1 MLLGHL
7 KHNNHLKDIIM
18 FKHLFKLIW
27 NKRKQNF
34 LFLSE
39 ILVSFLVIFV
49 VFSFLTYYYQNYSKP
64 LGFDYK
70 RVWCVTYDNGE
81 LTKNND
87 SLKIFYDNLHK
98 ALKSM
103 PQIEEVA
110 YSGSNFPYSDSFMS
124 TGLTN
129 NGKKFNYVANYT
141 VGADYKKVWNVPLL
155 EGRWFLPEDEVG
167 KNKNIIINETLKK
180 QIFGNAHATG
190 KLIGNYD
197 DKEKLR
203 VIGVVQDIKASGDF
217 LPAGS
222 AMFNPIDTGFH
233 KYTHNILIKVR
244 ENADATFESKLY
256 KFMTNA
262 VKNAVEIQHIDEM
275 RDSKNETTIIPMV
288 IFIIIASFLII
299 NVALGLFGV
308 LWYNINK
315 RKGEI
320 GLRRAIGASGQSVTY
335 QLVMEALIL
344 ATMSL
349 IVGCFFA
356 IQFPLL
362 SVFNIPAS
370 AYIIAM
376 LLSVLFIYLLVLLCS
391 LYPGKQAA
399 SIHPAI
405 ALHEE

>member
-1 MLLGHL
+1 
-7 KHNNHLKDIIM
+7 M

-39 ILVSFLVIFV
+39 ILVSFLVIFA

-70 RVWCVTYDNGE
+70 SVWRITYDNSE

-87 SLKIFYDNLHK
+87 SLQIFYDNLHK

-124 TGLTN
+124 TGLTQ
-129 NGKKFNYVANYT
+129 NGKKFNYIANYT
-141 VGADYKKVWNVPLL
+141 VGTDYKKVWNVSLL
-155 EGRWFLPEDEVG
+155 EGRWFLPEDAVS
-167 KNKNIIINETLKK
+167 KNKNIIINETLKE
-180 QIFGNAHATG
+180 QIFGNAQATG

-197 DKEKLR
+197 DKEKLK

-217 LPAGS
+217 WPAGS

-244 ENADATFESKLY
+244 ESADATFESQLY
-256 KFMTNA
+256 KFMANS
-262 VKNAVEIQHIDEM
+262 VKNAVEIQHLDEM
-275 RDSKNETTIIPMV
+275 RDSKNEATIIPMV

-320 GLRRAIGASGQSVTY
+320 GLRRAIGASGQSVSY
-335 QLVMEALIL
+335 QLVMEAMIL

-370 AYIIAM
+370 VYIIAM
-376 LLSVLFIYLLVLLCS
+376 LLSVLFIYLLVLFCS

-399 SIHPAI
+399 SIHPAV